1 MGEQESGGMA
11 GCRFKHKKF
20 NCNAE
25 EGTKQMKT
33 PVSVNEKKDFIRW
46 FLNHYQL
53 KRRECVW
60 ILNYLMSHDQLM
72 EKVHF
77 VDNAERCP
85 RGLVMSTHCVDEV
98 PFRFY
103 KENVMTTDAEKSF
116 HDIRL
121 NRYEDI
127 YIQLNFYASNQA
139 HQYAAVLVENPFMPK
154 KLEISE
160 KDKLIAEQFLIA
172 SIEKFQKEKLLELI
186 DEALD
191 NGDQQSFQELTS
203 RLKYLQSAE

>member
-1 MGEQESGGMA
+1 MVA
-11 GCRFKHKKF
+11 
-20 NCNAE
+20 A
-25 EGTKQMKT
+25 

-72 EKVHF
+72 KKVHF
-77 VDNAERCP
+77 VENAQYCP
-85 RGLVMSTHCVDEV
+85 RGLIMSTHCVDEV

-103 KENVMTTDAEKSF
+103 KSNIMTTDAEKSF

-121 NRYEDI
+121 NRDEDI
-127 YIQLNFYASNQA
+127 YIQLNFKSSYSSY
-139 HQYAAVLVENPFMPK
+139 QYAAVLEHNPFMPK
-154 KLEISE
+154 STASNE
-160 KDKLIAEQFLIA
+160 KDQLLAEQFLER
-172 SIEKFQKEKLLELI
+172 SILYFQRDRLLKEI

-191 NGDQQSFQELTS
+191 KHDEQAFKDLTEQLNQ
-203 RLKYLQSAE
+203 LKVLG

>member
-1 MGEQESGGMA
+1 M
-11 GCRFKHKKF
+11 
-20 NCNAE
+20 
-25 EGTKQMKT
+25 TT

-77 VDNAERCP
+77 VDNAQFCP
-85 RGLVMSTHCVDEV
+85 RGLVMSTHCIDEV

-103 KENVMTTDAEKSF
+103 KENIMTTDAEKSF

-121 NRYEDI
+121 NREEEI
-127 YIQLNFYASNQA
+127 YIQLNFHASNKAPQF
-139 HQYAAVLVENPFMPK
+139 AAVLEENPFMPK
-154 KLEISE
+154 KLHIDE
-160 KDKLIAEQFLIA
+160 KDRLIAEKFLVD
-172 SIEKFQKEKLLELI
+172 SLYQFQKEKLTTLI

-191 NGDQQSFQELTS
+191 RQDKEAFVELTEKLKKLEPS
-203 RLKYLQSAE
+203 R

>member
-1 MGEQESGGMA
+1 MA
-11 GCRFKHKKF
+11 
-20 NCNAE
+20 
-25 EGTKQMKT
+25 T

-77 VDNAERCP
+77 VEQAQYCP
-85 RGLVMSTHCVDEV
+85 RGLIMSTHCVDEV

-121 NRYEDI
+121 NRDEEI
-127 YIQLNFYASNQA
+127 YIQLNFHASNKA
-139 HQYAAVLVENPFMPK
+139 HQYAAVMEENPFMPK
-154 KLEISE
+154 TLQINE
-160 KDKLIAEQFLIA
+160 KDRLIAERFLTE
-172 SIEKFQKEKLLELI
+172 SLEKFRREKLLELI

-191 NGDQQSFQELTS
+191 KQDKKAFNILTQQLNKIETT
-203 RLKYLQSAE
+203 

>member
-1 MGEQESGGMA
+1 MA
-11 GCRFKHKKF
+11 
-20 NCNAE
+20 
-25 EGTKQMKT
+25 T

-77 VDNAERCP
+77 VEQAQYCP
-85 RGLVMSTHCVDEV
+85 RGLIMSTHCVDEV

-121 NRYEDI
+121 NRDEEI
-127 YIQLNFYASNQA
+127 YIQLNFHASNKA
-139 HQYAAVLVENPFMPK
+139 HQYAAVMEENPFMPK
-154 KLEISE
+154 TLQINE
-160 KDKLIAEQFLIA
+160 KDRLIAERFLTE
-172 SIEKFQKEKLLELI
+172 SLEKFRREKLLELI

-191 NGDQQSFQELTS
+191 KQDKKAFNVLTQQLN
-203 RLKYLQSAE
+203 RLETI

>member
-1 MGEQESGGMA
+1 M
-11 GCRFKHKKF
+11 
-20 NCNAE
+20 
-25 EGTKQMKT
+25 TT

-77 VDNAERCP
+77 VDQAQFCP
-85 RGLVMSTHCVDEV
+85 RGLIMSTHCVDEV

-121 NRYEDI
+121 NREEEI
-127 YIQLNFYASNQA
+127 YIQLNFHASNQV
-139 HQYAAVLVENPFMPK
+139 HQYAAVQEDNPFMPK
-154 KLEISE
+154 NTQISE
-160 KDKLIAEQFLIA
+160 TDRLLAERFLEE
-172 SIEKFQKEKLLELI
+172 SIKRFREEKLLKQI
-186 DEALD
+186 DSALD
-191 NGDQQSFQELTS
+191 HHDSGAFLVLTEELKNLNKS
-203 RLKYLQSAE
+203 

>member
-1 MGEQESGGMA
+1 MA
-11 GCRFKHKKF
+11 
-20 NCNAE
+20 
-25 EGTKQMKT
+25 T

-77 VDNAERCP
+77 VEQAQYCP
-85 RGLVMSTHCVDEV
+85 RGLIMSTHCVDKV

-121 NRYEDI
+121 NRDEYI
-127 YIQLNFYASNQA
+127 YIQLNFHASNQA
-139 HQYAAVLVENPFMPK
+139 HQYVAVLEENPFVPK
-154 KLEISE
+154 HLQVNE
-160 KDKLIAEQFLIA
+160 KDGMIAEQFLQD
-172 SIEKFQKEKLLELI
+172 SIDRFQRDNLLLLI

-191 NGDQQSFQELTS
+191 KQDREAFQMLTKKLINLSNAEQKGSF
-203 RLKYLQSAE
+203 

>member
-1 MGEQESGGMA
+1 MQRRETILA
-11 GCRFKHKKF
+11 
-20 NCNAE
+20 
-25 EGTKQMKT
+25 T

-72 EKVHF
+72 ERVHF
-77 VDNAERCP
+77 VEQAQYCP
-85 RGLVMSTHCVDEV
+85 RGLIMSTHCVDKV

-121 NRYEDI
+121 NRDENI
-127 YIQLNFYASNQA
+127 FIQLNFHASNQA
-139 HQYAAVLVENPFMPK
+139 HQYAAVLEENPFVPK
-154 KLEISE
+154 HLQTNE
-160 KDKLIAEQFLIA
+160 KDGILAEQFLQG
-172 SIEKFQKEKLLELI
+172 SIERFHREKLLLLI

-191 NGDQQSFQELTS
+191 KQDRQAFQLLTEKLN
-203 RLKYLQSAE
+203 RLEVAGQKGSL

>member
-1 MGEQESGGMA
+1 M
-11 GCRFKHKKF
+11 
-20 NCNAE
+20 
-25 EGTKQMKT
+25 TT

-77 VDNAERCP
+77 VDQAQYCP

-121 NRYEDI
+121 NREEEI
-127 YIQLNFYASNQA
+127 YIQLNFHASNQA
-139 HQYAAVLVENPFMPK
+139 HQYAAVLEENPFMPK
-154 KLEISE
+154 NLQISD
-160 KDKLIAEQFLIA
+160 KDRLIAEKFLTT
-172 SIEKFQKEKLLELI
+172 SIKKFQREKLLELI
-186 DEALD
+186 DQALD
-191 NGDQQSFQELTS
+191 QQDAVAFERLTEQ
-203 RLKYLQSAE
+203 LKKVEKVNDGSLL

>member
-1 MGEQESGGMA
+1 MA
-11 GCRFKHKKF
+11 
-20 NCNAE
+20 
-25 EGTKQMKT
+25 T

-77 VDNAERCP
+77 VEQAQYCP
-85 RGLVMSTHCVDEV
+85 RGLIMSTHCVDEV

-121 NRYEDI
+121 NRDEEI
-127 YIQLNFYASNQA
+127 YIQLNFHASNKA
-139 HQYAAVLVENPFMPK
+139 HQYAAVMEENPFMPK
-154 KLEISE
+154 SLQISE
-160 KDKLIAEQFLIA
+160 KDRLIAERFLA
-172 SIEKFQKEKLLELI
+172 ESLEKFRREKLLELI

-191 NGDQQSFQELTS
+191 KQDKKAFSILTQQLNKLETT
-203 RLKYLQSAE
+203 

>member
-1 MGEQESGGMA
+1 MSA
-11 GCRFKHKKF
+11 
-20 NCNAE
+20 
-25 EGTKQMKT
+25 

-77 VDNAERCP
+77 VDQAQYCP
-85 RGLVMSTHCVDEV
+85 KGLVMSTHCVDEV

-103 KENVMTTDAEKSF
+103 KENIMTTDAEKSF

-121 NRYEDI
+121 NREEDI
-127 YIQLNFYASNQA
+127 FIQLNFHASNKA
-139 HQYAAVLVENPFMPK
+139 HQYAAVLEENPYVPK
-154 KLEISE
+154 NLQVSE
-160 KDKLIAEQFLIA
+160 KERLIAERFLA
-172 SIEKFQKEKLLELI
+172 ESIERFQKELLLQKI

-191 NGDQQSFQELTS
+191 KQDEKLFLILTDQ
-203 RLKYLQSAE
+203 LKKMRRT

>member
-1 MGEQESGGMA
+1 MA
-11 GCRFKHKKF
+11 
-20 NCNAE
+20 
-25 EGTKQMKT
+25 T

-77 VDNAERCP
+77 VEQAQYCP
-85 RGLVMSTHCVDEV
+85 KGLIMSTHCVDKV

-121 NRYEDI
+121 NREEEI
-127 YIQLNFYASNQA
+127 YIQLNFNASNKM
-139 HQYAAVLVENPFMPK
+139 HQYAAVLEENPFVPK
-154 KLEISE
+154 HLQVNE
-160 KDKLIAEQFLIA
+160 KDVEIAEQFLNS
-172 SIEKFQKEKLLELI
+172 SIERFQREKLLSMI

-191 NGDQQSFQELTS
+191 KQDKERFRLLTEQLNSMNSHVENGSL
-203 RLKYLQSAE
+203 L

>member
-1 MGEQESGGMA
+1 
-11 GCRFKHKKF
+11 
-20 NCNAE
+20 
-25 EGTKQMKT
+25 MKT

-77 VDNAERCP
+77 VENAEKCP
-85 RGLVMSTHCVDEV
+85 RGLIMSTHCVDEV

-121 NRYEDI
+121 NRDEDI
-127 YIQLNFYASNQA
+127 YIQLNFYASNQV

-154 KLEISE
+154 KLQITE
-160 KDKLIAEQFLIA
+160 KDKIIAEQFLVK
-172 SIEKFQKEKLLELI
+172 SIEKFQKEKILQLI

-191 NGDQQSFQELTS
+191 NGDKELFITLTNQ
-203 RLKYLQSAE
+203 LKYFQNK

>member
-1 MGEQESGGMA
+1 MSA
-11 GCRFKHKKF
+11 
-20 NCNAE
+20 
-25 EGTKQMKT
+25 

-77 VDNAERCP
+77 VDQAQYCP
-85 RGLVMSTHCVDEV
+85 KGLIMSTHCVDEV

-121 NRYEDI
+121 NRDEEI
-127 YIQLNFYASNQA
+127 FIQLNFHASNKA
-139 HQYAAVLVENPFMPK
+139 HQYAAVLEENPFMPK
-154 KLEISE
+154 SLQISE
-160 KDKLIAEQFLIA
+160 KERLEAAGFLEA
-172 SIEKFQKEKLLELI
+172 SIKKFQIESLLQKI

-191 NGDQQSFQELTS
+191 NQDKEMFMKLTEK
-203 RLKYLQSAE
+203 LNKIKNG

>member
-1 MGEQESGGMA
+1 MA
-11 GCRFKHKKF
+11 
-20 NCNAE
+20 
-25 EGTKQMKT
+25 T

-77 VDNAERCP
+77 VEQAQYCP
-85 RGLVMSTHCVDEV
+85 RGLIMSTHCVDEV

-121 NRYEDI
+121 NREEEI
-127 YIQLNFYASNQA
+127 YIQLNFHASNKA
-139 HQYAAVLVENPFMPK
+139 HQYAAVMEENPFMPK
-154 KLEISE
+154 TLQVNE
-160 KDKLIAEQFLIA
+160 KDRLIAERFLA
-172 SIEKFQKEKLLELI
+172 ESLEKFRREKLLVLI

-191 NGDQQSFQELTS
+191 KQDKKAFNVLTQQLNKLETT
-203 RLKYLQSAE
+203 

>member
-1 MGEQESGGMA
+1 M
-11 GCRFKHKKF
+11 
-20 NCNAE
+20 NA
-25 EGTKQMKT
+25 
-33 PVSVNEKKDFIRW
+33 PVSVNEKKEFIRW

-77 VDNAERCP
+77 VEQAQFCP
-85 RGLVMSTHCVDEV
+85 RGIVMSTHCVDDV

-121 NRYEDI
+121 NREEDI
-127 YIQLNFYASNQA
+127 FIQLNFHASFQA
-139 HQYAAVLVENPFMPK
+139 PQFAAVLEENPYMPK
-154 KLEISE
+154 NLQIS
-160 KDKLIAEQFLIA
+160 DKERLMAEEFLSS
-172 SIEKFQKEKLLELI
+172 SIRRFQKEKLFQQI

-191 NGDQQSFQELTS
+191 NNDKEAFKVLTEQ
-203 RLKYLQSAE
+203 LKRFNI

>member
-1 MGEQESGGMA
+1 MSA
-11 GCRFKHKKF
+11 
-20 NCNAE
+20 
-25 EGTKQMKT
+25 

-77 VDNAERCP
+77 VDQAQYCP
-85 RGLVMSTHCVDEV
+85 KGLVMSTHCVDEV

-103 KENVMTTDAEKSF
+103 KENIMTTDAEKSF

-121 NRYEDI
+121 NREEDI
-127 YIQLNFYASNQA
+127 FIQLNFHASNKA
-139 HQYAAVLVENPFMPK
+139 HQYAAVLEENPFMPK
-154 KLEISE
+154 NLQISE
-160 KDKLIAEQFLIA
+160 KERLIAERFLA
-172 SIEKFQKEKLLELI
+172 DSIERFQKDLLLQKI

-191 NGDQQSFQELTS
+191 KKDEKLFLMLTDQ
-203 RLKYLQSAE
+203 LKKMRKT